1 MNVGYGIFYCA
12 EMKLGL
18 QLNSKLWLLSDLRM
32 TYKYYHKS
40 KKPNHKQT
48 FLQHKR
54 LRCVCVCVCMCVRAI
69 ESYLNMLFLL
79 SQDHIHYCGVTEA
92 VIRLALSA
100 LVGVAAVAVL
110 VYDIRSRSVQQKR
123 EQTSSSSD

>member
-1 MNVGYGIFYCA
+1 
-12 EMKLGL
+12 
-18 QLNSKLWLLSDLRM
+18 
-32 TYKYYHKS
+32 
-40 KKPNHKQT
+40 
-48 FLQHKR
+48 
-54 LRCVCVCVCMCVRAI
+54 
-69 ESYLNMLFLL
+69 MLFLL
-79 SQDHIHYCGVTEA
+79 SKDHIHCCGVTEA